1 MKKNNNSGKIGLFQI
16 VMLGLSSIIG
26 SGWLF
31 GSWEASKVAGPAAI
45 LSWIIGAIVIGA
57 IAFNYIELGSMF
69 PESGGMS
76 KYAQYT
82 HGSLLGF
89 IAAWANWVSLVTLI
103 PIEAVAAVQYMG
115 SWPWKW
121 AHWTHGFLVNGE
133 ISNIGLFVV
142 FLFILVFTLLNY
154 WSVNLLARFTS
165 FISIFKLGIPLL
177 TIIMLLMSGFHSGNF
192 ASQGFMPYG
201 SAAIF
206 SATTAS
212 GIIFSYNAF
221 QVVINMGKEI
231 KNPKRNIA
239 LGITISLAISIVI
252 YVLLQFT
259 FIGTIVPQ
267 DLANGWHGVD
277 FQSPFADLAILL
289 GIHWLAVLL
298 YFDAFVSPFGTGVS
312 FVAQTGRTLA
322 AMVQNEHMPKFIGK
336 INKRWGVPRMAMVV
350 NLIISVLLVAIFRSW
365 GTLASVISTSTL
377 IAYLTGPVTV
387 TALRQMAPNFKRPI
401 RLKLLKVM
409 APLAFVL
416 ASLATYWAMWPTTVK
431 VIVVILLGLPFYF
444 YFEWKTGWKKTRN
457 QFTGSF
463 WMIGYLIFISIIS
476 YMGSTPFGGQN
487 WIPYPFDFVVI
498 IISSLV
504 FYKWGIS
511 SAMVTKDLH
520 NAKEVNDE
528 INLED
533 FEDEDNKDK

>member
-45 LSWIIGAIVIGA
+45 LSWIIGAVVIGA

-133 ISNIGLFVV
+133 ISNTGLFVV

-192 ASQGFMPYG
+192 TSQGFMPYG

-350 NLIISVLLVAIFRSW
+350 NLVISVLLVAIFRSW

-409 APLAFVL
+409 APV
-416 ASLATYWAMWPTTVK
+416 ASYLPVWQLTGQCGQQ
-431 VIVVILLGLPFYF
+431 LL
-444 YFEWKTGWKKTRN
+444 K
-457 QFTGSF
+457 
-463 WMIGYLIFISIIS
+463 
-476 YMGSTPFGGQN
+476 
-487 WIPYPFDFVVI
+487 
-498 IISSLV
+498 
-504 FYKWGIS
+504 
-511 SAMVTKDLH
+511 
-520 NAKEVNDE
+520 
-528 INLED
+528 
-533 FEDEDNKDK
+533 

>member
-1 MKKNNNSGKIGLFQI
+1 MKNTNKTKKKMGLFQI

-31 GSWEASKVAGPAAI
+31 GSWEASRVAGPAAI
-45 LSWIIGAIVIGA
+45 ISWVVGAIVIGA

-76 KYAQYT
+76 KYAQYS

-103 PIEAVAAVQYMG
+103 PIEAVAAVQYMNT
-115 SWPWKW
+115 WPWKW
-121 AHWTHGFLVNGE
+121 ASWTHGFMEKGE
-133 ISNIGLFVV
+133 ISNQGLLVV

-165 FISIFKLGIPLL
+165 VISILKLGVPML
-177 TIIMLLMSGFHSGNF
+177 TIIMLLLSGFHSGNF
-192 ASQGFMPYG
+192 TSVGGFMPYG

-221 QVVINMGKEI
+221 QVVINMGQEI
-231 KNPKRNIA
+231 KNPKKNISR
-239 LGITISLAISIVI
+239 GIVISLGISIVI

-259 FIGTIVPQ
+259 FIGSVIPA

-277 FQSPFADLAILL
+277 FESPFADLAILL
-289 GIHWLAVLL
+289 GIHWLAILL
-298 YFDAFVSPFGTGVS
+298 YLDAFVSPFGTGVS
-312 FVAQTGRTLA
+312 FVAQTARTLA
-322 AMVQNEHMPKFIGK
+322 AMKDNGHMPKFLGI
-336 INKRWGVPRMAMVV
+336 INERWGVPRIAMVV
-350 NLIISVLLVAIFRSW
+350 NMIVSVLLVAIFRSW

-387 TALRQMAPNFKRPI
+387 KSLRKMAPNFKRPI
-401 RLKLLKVM
+401 RIKLLEFM
-409 APLAFVL
+409 APFAFVL
-416 ASLATYWAMWPTTVK
+416 ASLATYWAMWPTTIK
-431 VIVVILLGLPFYF
+431 VIGVILLGLPFYF
-444 YFEWKTGWKKTRN
+444 YFEWKTNWNKTGN
-457 QFTGSF
+457 QFKGSL

-476 YMGSTPFGGQN
+476 YLGSSDFGGIN
-487 WIPYPFDFVVI
+487 LIPYPFDFVVI
-498 IISSLV
+498 IIVSLIC
-504 FYKWGIS
+504 YYWGIS
-511 SAMVTKDLH
+511 SYVVTKNLD
-520 NAKEVNDE
+520 NAKAVND
-528 INLED
+528 
-533 FEDEDNKDK
+533 KVQMK